1 MYFYLLLNK
10 DFIIIILLFTS
21 SRKRD
26 RAKMARK
33 CRRKPNVKLL
43 VLLICR
49 ARCSLFQALRQW
61 GRRKRKMHANSWR
74 GRKRGKGWERD
85 TALALPMP
93 VSSRFI
99 FVFALSQF
107 SGPDYLGTW
116 NRLCSLPSLLLLLK
130 LPNILSLLDY
140 IQNDWLNK
148 KTLQLP
154 HSFVWH
160 GQLLLLPSPLLSATS
175 LSARVICTF
184 AMFYSPYEI
193 KIIAAFQINLSHQ
206 Y

>member
-1 MYFYLLLNK
+1 
-10 DFIIIILLFTS
+10 
-21 SRKRD
+21 
-26 RAKMARK
+26 MA
-33 CRRKPNVKLL
+33 
-43 VLLICR
+43 
-49 ARCSLFQALRQW
+49 
-61 GRRKRKMHANSWR
+61 

-85 TALALPMP
+85 AAIALPMP

-107 SGPDYLGTW
+107 SGPDYLETW

-140 IQNDWLNK
+140 IYNDWLNK
-148 KTLQLP
+148 KKLQLP
-154 HSFVWH
+154 HSFVWQ

-206 Y
+206 YWGLEWLKNYRNGILLFKKLPSWYIVNFLWFTSDSKEGKVTENGWPDDDTTFSPGKHWMLFINS